1 MTIFKHLSR
10 VVLIIAV
17 VTTAYGQYTPT
28 QRTSPDGKYTYMTVT
43 NDPLAARIYTLKNG
57 LTVYLSVMKNEPRIQ
72 TVVAVRAG
80 SKHDPSDATGLA
92 HYLEHM
98 LFKGTDKFG
107 SLDFAKE
114 KPLLDEIERRYE
126 EYRRTTNSET
136 RKKMYHEIDS
146 VSGLAATFAIAN
158 EFDKMSTGLGAR
170 GTNASTWFD
179 YTRYVNDIPTN
190 QLKKWLMLESERYR
204 NPQIRLFHTELE
216 AVYEEKNRGIDDD
229 NNAVFETVLGELFK
243 NHTYGTQTTIGTVEH
258 LKNPSITRIKEYY
271 ERNYVPNNMCIA
283 LSGDF
288 NPDEVIGLIDNAFA
302 WMQPKP
308 VTQPV
313 FPAEAP
319 ITSPIRKEVF
329 GPDPENLMMG
339 FRFAGINT
347 KEADMMRLVDMILA
361 NSTAGLIDLN
371 LNQQQKVLS
380 AGSWAFPQL
389 DYSMH
394 FFFGNPLEGQ
404 KLEEV
409 EKLLLGEIEKV
420 KKGEFDDALLPAI
433 ITDLSVRQMREYESN
448 NARANNMAD
457 AYVSFTPWQEYVSFN
472 ERLSKITKKDIM
484 EFAKKHY
491 SNNYVV
497 VYKKIGKRDV
507 PKVEKPAITPVAV
520 NREAES
526 PFLKEVLGMPAD
538 KVMPRFLDYQ
548 ADIKETKIKGNIPV
562 FYLKNNENQLFTMY
576 YKFDMGTRHDK
587 KLSFA
592 LNYLNYL
599 GTDKLSAAD
608 VKKHLYSLGLSFGVF
623 ASEDESYVYLS
634 GLQKN
639 FAQGVAFFEN
649 VLAHVKPDD
658 EALQGLIGLELK
670 NRDDAKRDKGKILF
684 SAMMSYGTRGKV
696 NPITDI
702 LSEKE
707 LTSLRSAELVTK
719 IKELTKYP
727 HRVLYYGPDATEQVV
742 NVLANE
748 HTSPAAFAQIPNVP
762 DYPFAATNENKVYF
776 VNFDMA
782 QAEVIMLSKEYT
794 YDGAKVPVQ
803 TLFNEYFGGGMSS
816 IVFQEIRESKAL
828 AYSAWSG
835 FDNGNKKG
843 DPNYVFSYIGT
854 QADKLPEA
862 LTAMSEIL
870 TTLPKSDGAFT
881 QAKDAIIKK
890 IESERIT
897 RANILM
903 NFENAKKLGLDS
915 DIRRKTYASIPTMSF
930 DDIKR
935 FQEQYI
941 KGNTYTFLVLG
952 SRDKIDLN
960 KLGQWGTVKELSL
973 EEVFGY

>member
-1 MTIFKHLSR
+1 MLKRITFFL
-10 VVLIIAV
+10 LLL
-17 VTTAYGQYTPT
+17 VTAGSVFGQFTPKKN
-28 QRTSPDGKYTYMTVT
+28 TSPDGKYTYMTVT
-43 NDPLAARIYTLKNG
+43 NDPLGARIYTLKNG
-57 LTVYLSVMKNEPRIQ
+57 LTVYLSVLKNEPRIQ

-80 SKHDPSDATGLA
+80 SKHDPADATGLA

-107 SLDFAKE
+107 TLDFAKE

-126 EYRRTTNSET
+126 DYRHTKDPAV

-146 VSGLAATFAIAN
+146 VSGLAAKFAIAN
-158 EFDKMSTGLGAR
+158 EFDKMATGIGAR
-170 GTNASTWFD
+170 GTNASTWLD
-179 YTRYVNDIPTN
+179 YTRYVNDIPAN

-229 NNAVFETVLGELFK
+229 GNAVFELALAELFK
-243 NHTYGTQTTIGTVEH
+243 KHTYGTQTTIGTVEH
-258 LKNPSITRIKEYY
+258 LKNPSITRIKEYFT
-271 ERNYVPNNMCIA
+271 RNYVPNNMCIA

-288 NPDEVIGLIDNAFA
+288 NPDEVIGMIDEAFA

-308 VTQPV
+308 APQPV
-313 FPAEAP
+313 FPPEDP

-339 FRFAGINT
+339 YRFAGINT
-347 KEADMMRLVDMILA
+347 READMMRMIDMILA

-380 AGSWAFPQL
+380 AGSWQFPQL

-409 EKLLLGEIEKV
+409 EKLILGEIEKV

-433 ITDLSVRQMREYESN
+433 INDITLSKMREYESN

-457 AYVSFTPWQEYVSFN
+457 AYINFMDWEQYVGYAD
-472 ERLSKITKKDIM
+472 RLSKITKSEIM
-484 EFAKKHY
+484 DFAKKHY
-491 SNNYVV
+491 TNNYVI
-497 VYKKIGKRDV
+497 VYKRLGKRDV

-526 PFLKEVLGMPAD
+526 PFLRNVLGTPAD
-538 KVMPRFLDYQ
+538 KVSPRFLDYKT
-548 ADIKETKIKGNIPV
+548 DIKETKVNGTVPV
-562 FYLKNNENQLFTMY
+562 FYLKNNENQIFTMY

-592 LNYLNYL
+592 LNYLDFL
-599 GTDKLSAAD
+599 GTDKMSAAD
-608 VKKHLYSLGLSFGVF
+608 VKKKLYTLGLSFGVS
-623 ASEDESYVYLS
+623 ASEDECYVYLS

-639 FAQGVAFFEN
+639 FAEGVKFFEN
-649 VLAHVKPDD
+649 VLANVKGND
-658 EALQGLIGLELK
+658 EALQGLVGLELK
-670 NRDDAKRDKGKILF
+670 NRDDAKRDKSKILF
-684 SAMMSYGTRGKV
+684 SAMMSYGSRGRI
-696 NPITDI
+696 NPVTDI

-707 LTSLRSAELVTK
+707 LQSLTSKELVAK
-719 IKELTKYP
+719 IRDLTKYP
-727 HRVLYYGPDATEQVV
+727 HRVMYYGPDEIEQVV

-748 HTSPAAFAQIPNVP
+748 HKTPASFYEIPKVA
-762 DYPFAATNENKVYF
+762 DYPFAETNENKVFF

-782 QAEVIMLSKEYT
+782 QAEVILLSKEYN
-794 YDGAKVPVQ
+794 YDAAKVPVQ

-835 FDNGNKKG
+835 FSSAKKKG
-843 DPNYVFSYIGT
+843 DPNYIFSYIGT

-862 LTAMSEIL
+862 LVAMNEIL
-870 TTLPKSDGAFT
+870 TNLPKSDGAFA
-881 QAKDAIIKK
+881 QAKDAILKK

-897 RANILM
+897 RTGILM
-903 NFENAKKLGLDS
+903 NYENAKKLGLDS
-915 DIRRKTYASIPTMSF
+915 DIRRNTYASVPTMTF

-935 FQEQYI
+935 FQEEYI
-941 KGNTYTFLVLG
+941 KGNKYSFLVLG
-952 SRDKIDLN
+952 SRDKVDLK
-960 KLGQWGTVKELSL
+960 KLAEWGKVQELSL

>member
-1 MTIFKHLSR
+1 MLKRLSLF
-10 VVLIIAV
+10 VLLIIS
-17 VTTAYGQYTPT
+17 VTTAFAQYAPKEN
-28 QRTSPDGKYTYMTVT
+28 TSPDGKYTYMTVS

-80 SKHDPSDATGLA
+80 SKHDPADATGLA

-107 SLDFAKE
+107 SLDFQKE
-114 KPLLDEIERRYE
+114 LPLLIDIERRYE
-126 EYRRTTNSET
+126 YYRRTTDPEI

-158 EFDKMSTGLGAR
+158 EFDKMGTGIGAR

-179 YTRYVNDIPTN
+179 YTRYVNDIPAN

-204 NPQIRLFHTELE
+204 NPQMRLFHTELE

-229 NNAVFETVLGELFK
+229 NNAVFELTLAELFK
-243 NHTYGTQTTIGTVEH
+243 KHTYGTQTTIGTVEH
-258 LKNPSITRIKEYY
+258 LKNPSILRIKEYFR
-271 ERNYVPNNMCIA
+271 RNYLPNNMCIA

-288 NPDEVIGLIDNAFA
+288 NPDEVIGLIDASFA
-302 WMQPKP
+302 WMDPAFIQ
-308 VTQPV
+308 QPV
-313 FPAEAP
+313 FPPEDP

-329 GPDPENLMMG
+329 GPDPENIMMG

-347 KEADMMRLVDMILA
+347 READMMRMTDMILA

-380 AGSWAFPQL
+380 AGSWQFPQL

-394 FFFGNPLEGQ
+394 FLFGNPLEGQ
-404 KLEEV
+404 KLEDV

-420 KKGEFDDALLPAI
+420 KNGQFDDALMPAI
-433 ITDLSVRQMREYESN
+433 INDLLVKQMREYESN
-448 NARANNMAD
+448 NTRANNMAD
-457 AYVSFTPWQEYVSFN
+457 AYISFTPWEEYLGFID
-472 ERLSKITKKDIM
+472 RLSKFTKKDIM

-491 SNNYVV
+491 DNNYVV
-497 VYKKIGKRDV
+497 VYKRLGKRDV

-520 NREAES
+520 NRDAES
-526 PFLKEVLGMPAD
+526 PFLKTLLGAPAD
-538 KVMPRFLDYQ
+538 KLTPRFLDYK
-548 ADIKETKIKGNIPV
+548 ADIKETKVNSNIPV
-562 FYLKNNENQLFTMY
+562 FYLKNNENKLFTMY

-592 LNYLNYL
+592 LNYLDYL
-599 GTDKLSAAD
+599 GTDKMSAAD
-608 VKKHLYSLGLSFGVF
+608 VKKKLYTLGLNFGVF
-623 ASEDESYVYLS
+623 AAEDESYIYLS

-639 FAQGVAFFEN
+639 FAEGVKFFEN
-649 VLAHVKPDD
+649 VLANVKDDD
-658 EALQGLIGLELK
+658 EALQGLVGVELK

-684 SAMMSYGTRGKV
+684 SAMMNYGSRGKI
-696 NPITDI
+696 NPVTDI

-707 LTSLRSAELVTK
+707 LKALSSKELVDK
-719 IKELTKYP
+719 IKDLTKYP
-727 HRVLYYGPDATEQVV
+727 HRVLYYGPDEMEQVV
-742 NVLANE
+742 NVLAKE
-748 HTSPAAFAQIPNVP
+748 HKSPASFYQIANVP
-762 DYPFAATNENKVYF
+762 DYPYAETNENKVYF

-782 QAEVIMLSKEYT
+782 QSEVIMLSKEYN

-803 TLFNEYFGGGMSS
+803 TLYNEYFGGGMSS

-843 DPNYVFSYIGT
+843 DPNYIFSYIGT

-862 LTAMSEIL
+862 LTAMNEIL
-870 TTLPKSDGAFT
+870 NNLPKSDGAFL
-881 QAKDAIIKK
+881 QAKDAILKK

-897 RANILM
+897 RTGILM

-915 DIRRKTYASIPTMSF
+915 DIRRSTYAAVPTMSF
-930 DDIKR
+930 EDIKR

-941 KGNTYTFLVLG
+941 KGNKYAFLVLG
-952 SRDKIDLN
+952 SRDKVDLK
-960 KLGQWGTVKELSL
+960 KLSEWGTVQELSL